1 MCGTVRPH
9 FDQLGANT
17 EPAGSQCSAAPDHE
31 QGQGLEV
38 YGDSA
43 YGTAAAR
50 DVPTVPVG
58 TTP

>member
-1 MCGTVRPH
+1 MRDCPAH

-17 EPAGSQCSAAPDHE
+17 EPAGSQYSDTSDHE
-31 QGQGLEV
+31 QGQGLAV

-50 DVPTVPVG
+50 VVPTVPVG